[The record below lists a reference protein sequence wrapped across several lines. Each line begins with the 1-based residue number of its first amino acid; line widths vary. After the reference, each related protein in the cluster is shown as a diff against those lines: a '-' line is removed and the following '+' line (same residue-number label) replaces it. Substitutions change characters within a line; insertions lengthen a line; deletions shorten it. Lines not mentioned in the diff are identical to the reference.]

1 MCSHGFTC
9 VPHPDPPTP
18 TSLSTRFLWV
28 FPVHQARALVSRIH
42 PGLVICFTID
52 NIHVSMLYPFLK
64 IIGLLFISLSIFF
77 HSVDFFY
84 FVSGFLCCTK
94 TFKFKL
100 GPICLF
106 LFLPLETEPPKCCYN
121 LCQRMFCLCFLL
133 RGSVVSSLTFRPL
146 ILNLFL
152 YFI

>member
-42 PGLVICFTID
+42 PGLVICFTLD

-133 RGSVVSSLTFRPL
+133 GVLWFPVLHL
-146 ILNLFL
+146 GL
-152 YFI
+152 